1 MNVFTV
7 VGISRSDFVAKDG
20 TPVKGF
26 NVYMEKPLE
35 SAAESIGTM
44 TKDIYLSENK
54 LRMFNLNVNTLVGSK
69 VEVSFNSYGKPRR
82 VIVQN

>member
-26 NVYMEKPLE
+26 NIYMEKPLE
-35 SAAESIGTM
+35 SSAESIGTM

-54 LRMFNLNVNTLVGSK
+54 LRMFNLNVITLVGSK
-69 VEVSFNSYGKPRR
+69 VEVSFNSYGKPRK
-82 VIVQN
+82 VIVKN

>member
-1 MNVFTV
+1 MGWYIN
-7 VGISRSDFVAKDG
+7 RADFIAKDG

-26 NVYMEKPLE
+26 NIYMEKPLE

-69 VEVSFNSYGKPRR
+69 VEVSFNSFGKPRR
-82 VIVQN
+82 VIVKN

>member
-7 VGISRSDFVAKDG
+7 VGIIRADFVAKDG
-20 TPVKGF
+20 TSVKGF
-26 NVYMEKPLE
+26 NIYMEKPLE

-69 VEVSFNSYGKPRR
+69 VEVRFNFYGKPRR
-82 VIVQN
+82 VIVKN

>member
-20 TPVKGF
+20 TSVKGF
-26 NVYMEKPLE
+26 NIYMEKPLE

-69 VEVSFNSYGKPRR
+69 VEVSFNSFGKPRR
-82 VIVQN
+82 VIIKN

>member
-20 TPVKGF
+20 TSVKGF
-26 NVYMEKPLE
+26 NIYMEKPLE

-44 TKDIYLSENK
+44 TKGIYLSENK
-54 LRMFNLNVNTLVGSK
+54 LRLFNLNVNTLVGSK

-82 VIVQN
+82 VIVKN

>member
-26 NVYMEKPLE
+26 NIYMEKPLE
-35 SAAESIGTM
+35 SSAESIGTM

-69 VEVSFNSYGKPRR
+69 VEVSFNSYGKPRK
-82 VIVQN
+82 VIVKN

>member
-20 TPVKGF
+20 TSVKGF
-26 NVYMEKPLE
+26 NIYMEKPLE

-54 LRMFNLNVNTLVGSK
+54 LRMFNLNVNTLVRSK
-69 VEVSFNSYGKPRR
+69 LEVSLNSFGKPRR
-82 VIVQN
+82 VIVKN

>member
-1 MNVFTV
+1 MNVFT
-7 VGISRSDFVAKDG
+7 
-20 TPVKGF
+20 
-26 NVYMEKPLE
+26 L
-35 SAAESIGTM
+35 

-82 VIVQN
+82 VIVKN

>member
-20 TPVKGF
+20 TSVKGF
-26 NVYMEKPLE
+26 NIYMEKPLE

-69 VEVSFNSYGKPRR
+69 VEVSLNSFGKPRR
-82 VIVQN
+82 VIVKN

>member
-35 SAAESIGTM
+35 SSAESIGTM

-69 VEVSFNSYGKPRR
+69 VEVSFNSYGKPRK
-82 VIVQN
+82 VIVKN

>member
-1 MNVFTV
+1 MGWYIN
-7 VGISRSDFVAKDG
+7 RADFIAKDG

-26 NVYMEKPLE
+26 NIYMEKPLE

-44 TKDIYLSENK
+44 TKGIYLSENK
-54 LRMFNLNVNTLVGSK
+54 LRMFNLNINTLVGSK

-82 VIVQN
+82 VIVKN

>member
-1 MNVFTV
+1 M
-7 VGISRSDFVAKDG
+7 
-20 TPVKGF
+20 
-26 NVYMEKPLE
+26 E

-54 LRMFNLNVNTLVGSK
+54 LRLFNLNVNTLVGSK

-82 VIVQN
+82 VIVKN

>member
-26 NVYMEKPLE
+26 NIYMEKPLE
-35 SAAESIGTM
+35 SSAESIGKM

>member
-20 TPVKGF
+20 TSVKGV
-26 NVYMEKPLE
+26 NIYMEKPLE

-69 VEVSFNSYGKPRR
+69 VEVSFNSFGKPRR
-82 VIVQN
+82 VIVKN

>member
-20 TPVKGF
+20 TSVKGF
-26 NVYMEKPLE
+26 NIYMEKPLE

-54 LRMFNLNVNTLVGSK
+54 LRLFNLNVNTLVGSQ
-69 VEVSFNSYGKPRR
+69 VEVSFNSFGKPRR
-82 VIVQN
+82 VIIKN

>member
-7 VGISRSDFVAKDG
+7 VGIIRADFVAKDG
-20 TPVKGF
+20 TSVKGF
-26 NVYMEKPLE
+26 NIYMEKPLE
-35 SAAESIGTM
+35 SAAESIGIM

-54 LRMFNLNVNTLVGSK
+54 LRLFNLNVNTLVGSK

-82 VIVQN
+82 VIVKN

>member
-7 VGISRSDFVAKDG
+7 VGISRADFVAKDG

-26 NVYMEKPLE
+26 NIYMEKPLE

-44 TKDIYLSENK
+44 TKIK
-54 LRMFNLNVNTLVGSK
+54 K
-69 VEVSFNSYGKPRR
+69 
-82 VIVQN
+82 

>member
-54 LRMFNLNVNTLVGSK
+54 LRMFNLNVITLVGSK
-69 VEVSFNSYGKPRR
+69 VEVSFNSYGKPRK
-82 VIVQN
+82 VIVKN

>member
-26 NVYMEKPLE
+26 NIYMEKPLE
-35 SAAESIGTM
+35 SSAESIGTM

-54 LRMFNLNVNTLVGSK
+54 LRMFNLNVNALVGSK

>member
-69 VEVSFNSYGKPRR
+69 VEVSFNSYGKPRK
-82 VIVQN
+82 VIVKN

>member
-20 TPVKGF
+20 TSVKGF
-26 NVYMEKPLE
+26 NIYMEKPLE

-44 TKDIYLSENK
+44 PKDIYLSENK

-69 VEVSFNSYGKPRR
+69 VEVSFNSFGKPRR
-82 VIVQN
+82 VIVKN

>member
-7 VGISRSDFVAKDG
+7 VGISRADFVAKDG
-20 TPVKGF
+20 TSVKGF
-26 NVYMEKPLE
+26 NIYMEKPLE

-54 LRMFNLNVNTLVGSK
+54 LRLFNLNVNTLVGSK
-69 VEVSFNSYGKPRR
+69 VEVSFNSYGKPSR
-82 VIVQN
+82 VIVKN